1 MRVELVQSGGFAG
14 LRIASVVESSDLS
27 SSDQRQL
34 SGAFERA
41 GFFALPPRRVSGHPD
56 VIQYRLS
63 AEVEGRK
70 HEITFDDQTADQ
82 ELTAL
87 VQRIVRLAE
96 KAGTS
101 CPGERPGKRKA

>member
-14 LRIASVVESSDLS
+14 LRIASVVDSSELS

-34 SGAFERA
+34 SGAFDRA
-41 GFFALPPRRVSGHPD
+41 KFFALPPKRVSGLPD

-63 AEVEGRK
+63 AEVEGRS
-70 HEITFDDQTADQ
+70 HEIMFDAQTADD

-87 VQRIVRLAE
+87 VERIVHLAE
-96 KAGTS
+96 KAGKS
-101 CPGERPGKRKA
+101 RPRKRRG